1 MRHQSSTIFPMV
13 AQQSCF
19 TKLYSASLSWV
30 KHGSPTAEI
39 GERYPCRAHPFQ
51 IFWGV
56 FQNGCGPLSFPPRP
70 PPPRRGMF
78 PGGAVTPQ
86 SPPLLLLVASG
97 GKEWVVGWVRDL
109 IHGRDSFSSSSAAA
123 SVAFGLNLVNGMS
136 PTPEKKKTP
145 LSVHKRGRGEGG
157 GKE

>member
-1 MRHQSSTIFPMV
+1 MGVDPFP
-13 AQQSCF
+13 
-19 TKLYSASLSWV
+19 SLLD
-30 KHGSPTAEI
+30 
-39 GERYPCRAHPFQ
+39 R
-51 IFWGV
+51 
-56 FQNGCGPLSFPPRP
+56 PRP
-70 PPPRRGMF
+70 EEACSLGEPLHL
-78 PGGAVTPQ
+78 

-109 IHGRDSFSSSSAAA
+109 IHGRDSFSSSAAAA

-145 LSVHKRGRGEGG
+145 LSVHKRGRGKGG